1 MGNPT
6 NSFLAMLVSMPE
18 QHAHRLVMGLPRGE
32 LVELRRAMGVVL
44 DAPAS
49 TPEHR
54 IFQQRLELLC
64 ATVDQLLNQ
73 KTERTETTKGVTRWH
88 PGKIVMLWGALVVG
102 FLVANAIATNGDEGV
117 GLIVWLMWVGAAVWV
132 FVSTWR
138 WFGGRE

>member
-1 MGNPT
+1 
-6 NSFLAMLVSMPE
+6 MLVSMPE
-18 QHAHRLVMGLPRGE
+18 QHAHRLLMGLAREE
-32 LVELRRAMGVVL
+32 LVELRRDMGVVL

-54 IFQQRLELLC
+54 IFHQRLELLC

-73 KTERTETTKGVTRWH
+73 KSERRETAKDVTRWH
-88 PGKIVMLWGALVVG
+88 PGKIAMLWGALVVG

-117 GLIVWLMWVGAAVWV
+117 GLIAWLLWVGAAVWV